1 MAAVIWEEVVTWVRA
16 AAGWVVVVTKVG
28 TEADVEDAEAMEGT
42 TGTARTRMSSSH
54 RGDSTSCSRC

>member
-1 MAAVIWEEVVTWVRA
+1 MVDEEMGDIEGAAD
-16 AAGWVVVVTKVG
+16 
-28 TEADVEDAEAMEGT
+28 EADVEDAEAMEGT